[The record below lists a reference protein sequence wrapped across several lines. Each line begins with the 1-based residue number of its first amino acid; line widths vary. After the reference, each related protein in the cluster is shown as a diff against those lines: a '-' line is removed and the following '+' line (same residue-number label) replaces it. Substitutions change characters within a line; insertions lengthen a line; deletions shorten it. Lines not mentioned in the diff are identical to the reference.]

1 MEVEKINLL
10 KYLNESN
17 INENAILQRIVYKS
31 ENTPLFIISCFDP
44 YVSYEENLD
53 LSENMI
59 QFLRRTF
66 NNLIDIF
73 KINRVWKDGTTFDIE
88 NGHKHYITTGWLMF
102 LPEGYTEEKFEKILR
117 DLIYKYRQKSYLV
130 KDPHKSLFIQTRE
143 GKLIKNIGP
152 LTLANL
158 KLGLE
163 EHVQFNL
170 QAKKIY
176 SNVTFDHIVLSMPF
190 KISADSLF

>member
-1 MEVEKINLL
+1 MKVEKINLL
-10 KYLNESN
+10 KHLNESS
-17 INENAILQRIVYKS
+17 INENAILQRIVYRS
-31 ENTPLFIISCFDP
+31 ETTPLFIISCFDP

-66 NNLIDIF
+66 SNLIDIF
-73 KINRVWKDGTTFDIE
+73 KINGVWKDGTTFDIE

-176 SNVTFDHIVLSMPF
+176 SSVSFDHIVLSMPF